1 MDLLRK
7 YTAESRFYELDDEV
21 IFILENFDLKMAAL
35 LTLQIERAVA
45 QIKQKNKIYQ
55 TIGGVIKYEEPHFFA
70 LQFIYEERDNPYF
83 FNIFK
88 ITSDEYLDLYNLN
101 KIIK

>member
-7 YTAESRFYELDDEV
+7 YTAESRFYELDNEV
-21 IFILENFDLKMAAL
+21 IFILENFDLKTAAL

-55 TIGGVIKYEEPHFFA
+55 TIGGVIKYEEPIFFA
-70 LQFIYEERDNPYF
+70 LRLLLEI
-83 FNIFK
+83 
-88 ITSDEYLDLYNLN
+88 
-101 KIIK
+101 

>member
-1 MDLLRK
+1 
-7 YTAESRFYELDDEV
+7 
-21 IFILENFDLKMAAL
+21 MAAL

-70 LQFIYEERDNPYF
+70 LRFIYEEKDNPYF
-83 FNIFK
+83 FNILK